1 MSSRGEAAGLCE
13 DLGKEKWPASR
24 ASDLASYSLRRGER
38 MAVEPQQQAASAPN
52 AAPAASTAPAGGGGG
67 APQRVVDSM
76 STRVDVINTH
86 AGRILCVADVRGQSP
101 SLSAP
106 ARPRSLI
113 LSRVDR
119 VTRPTAC
126 RRRSDSTSATQR
138 TAMHAYR
145 GGGAYSQLELGSAST
160 ESGIG
165 GPPPPHAV
173 APC

>member
-1 MSSRGEAAGLCE
+1 
-13 DLGKEKWPASR
+13 
-24 ASDLASYSLRRGER
+24 

-145 GGGAYSQLELGSAST
+145 GGGPIVNLNWAPRLPNLESEVRPLPTLLRRAKGVVRLFSPPSKQ
-160 ESGIG
+160 GIPLQG
-165 GPPPPHAV
+165 
-173 APC
+173 